1 VREGS
6 KVSYERLR
14 SILPVSATPSAEGHL
29 IVGGCDVVD
38 LATRFGTPLMLMD
51 RTTIESNAA
60 SVISEVGDPHRVFY
74 AGKSFLCVAMCQLI
88 ESLHMGLDVCTGGEL
103 VTAQAAGFPAERIV
117 FHGNNK
123 SLDELVGA
131 REAGVGR
138 IVVDSFE
145 EIDRIAEL
153 GLSTKLLV
161 RVTPGV
167 EAQTHQYVQTGQQ
180 DSKFGFTLAGRVAL
194 DAVRRTLE
202 VPGCEFA
209 GLHTHIGSQIFDL
222 AGFELAINR
231 ISDFAARVTDELGA
245 EIKELNMG
253 GGFGIQYV
261 EWEDPLE
268 PGQVARGI
276 VRDLEGAFGKR
287 DLVAPKI
294 FVEPGRSIAGPAG
307 LTVYTVGTVKRI
319 PGARTYAS
327 VDGGMSD
334 NVRPALYGSSH
345 EALLANR
352 VDAPDDGVITIAGKH
367 CESGDVVIR
376 DAKLPADVA
385 TGDLIC
391 VTATGAYNYSMASNY
406 NRMPRPPVV
415 LVANGRAT
423 EIVRRET
430 FDDLVRLDL
439 RLSPEASG
447 PTRPTRSSP
456 PPAG

>member
-1 VREGS
+1 
-6 KVSYERLR
+6 VSYERLR
-14 SILPVSATPSAEGHL
+14 SILPAGAAAGAGGHL
-29 IVGGCDVVD
+29 IVGGCDVVE
-38 LATRFGTPLMLMD
+38 LAERFGTPLMVMD

-88 ESLHMGLDVCTGGEL
+88 DSLHMGLDVCTGGEL
-103 VTAQAAGFPAERIV
+103 ATAHAADFPAERIV

-123 SLDELVGA
+123 SLDELLAA
-131 REAGVGR
+131 RDAGVGR

-145 EIDRIAEL
+145 EIERIAEL
-153 GLSTKLLV
+153 GLETKLLV

-180 DSKFGFTLAGRVAL
+180 DSKFGFTLGERVAL
-194 DAVRRTLE
+194 DAVRRTLA

-209 GLHTHIGSQIFDL
+209 GLHAHIGSQIFDL
-222 AGFELAINR
+222 AGFELAIKR
-231 ISDFAARVTDELGA
+231 ISDFAAQVTDELEV

-268 PGQVARGI
+268 PREVARGI
-276 VRDLEGAFGKR
+276 VKGLRGAFAQRDLP
-287 DLVAPKI
+287 APEI

-319 PGARTYAS
+319 PEGRTYAS

-352 VDAPDDGVITIAGKH
+352 VAARDDGVITVAGKH
-367 CESGDVVIR
+367 CESGDVVIW
-376 DAKLPADVA
+376 DAKLPADVT
-385 TGDLIC
+385 TGDLMC

-415 LVANGRAT
+415 LVADGRAT

-430 FDDLVRLDL
+430 FDDLLRLDVPL
-439 RLSPEASG
+439 KLEEPE
-447 PTRPTRSSP
+447 TRRPTTGSP
-456 PPAG
+456 PQGD

>member
-1 VREGS
+1 M
-6 KVSYERLR
+6 SYERLR
-14 SILPVSATPSAEGHL
+14 SILPVGAAAGADGHL
-29 IVGGCDVVD
+29 IVGGCDVVE
-38 LATRFGTPLMLMD
+38 LAERFGTPLMLMD

-74 AGKSFLCVAMCQLI
+74 AGKSFLCVAMCRLI
-88 ESLHMGLDVCTGGEL
+88 DSLHMGLDVCTGGEL
-103 VTAQAAGFPAERIV
+103 ATARAADFPAKRIV

-123 SLDELVGA
+123 SLDELVAA
-131 REAGVGR
+131 RDAGVGR

-145 EIDRIAEL
+145 EIERIAEL
-153 GLSTKLLV
+153 GLETKLLV

-180 DSKFGFTLAGRVAL
+180 DSKFGFTLRERVAF
-194 DAVRRTLE
+194 DAVRRTLA

-209 GLHTHIGSQIFDL
+209 GLHAHIGSQIFDL
-222 AGFELAINR
+222 AGFELAIKR
-231 ISDFAARVTDELGA
+231 ISDFAAQLTDEL
-245 EIKELNMG
+245 EVEVEELNMG

-268 PGQVARGI
+268 LREVARGI
-276 VRDLEGAFGKR
+276 VKGLRGAFER
-287 DLVAPKI
+287 RNLPTPEV

-307 LTVYTVGTVKRI
+307 LTLYRVGTVKRI
-319 PGARTYAS
+319 PEGRTYAS

-352 VDAPDDGVITIAGKH
+352 VTARDDGVITVAGKH
-367 CESGDVVIR
+367 CESGDVIIR
-376 DAKLPADVA
+376 DAKLPADVT
-385 TGDLIC
+385 TGDLMC

-415 LVANGRAT
+415 MVAGGRAT

-430 FDDLVRLDL
+430 FDDLLRLDVPL
-439 RLSPEASG
+439 ELGDPE
-447 PTRPTRSSP
+447 PIRPTTGSP
-456 PPAG
+456 PRGD

>member
-1 VREGS
+1 
-6 KVSYERLR
+6 VSYERLR
-14 SILPVSATPSAEGHL
+14 SILPVSATASAEGHL

-38 LATRFGTPLMLMD
+38 LARQFGTPLMLMD

-60 SVISEVGDPHRVFY
+60 SFISEVGDPHRVFY
-74 AGKSFLCVAMCQLI
+74 AGKSFLCLAMCQLI

-103 VTAQAAGFPAERIV
+103 ATAQAAGFPAERIV

-123 SLDELVGA
+123 SLDELVLA

-145 EIDRIAEL
+145 EIERITEL

-180 DSKFGFTLAGRVAL
+180 DSKFGFSLGGRVAL
-194 DAVRRTLE
+194 NAVRRTLE

-222 AGFELAINR
+222 AGFELAIKR
-231 ISDFAARVTDELGA
+231 ISDFAAQVTDELGV

-276 VRDLEGAFGKR
+276 VRDLKGAFGKR
-287 DLVAPKI
+287 DLVVPAI

-307 LTVYTVGTVKRI
+307 LTVYTVGTVKQV
-319 PGARTYAS
+319 PDARTYAS

-334 NVRPALYGSSH
+334 NVRPALYGSGH

-352 VDAPDDGVITIAGKH
+352 VNAPDDGVITIAGKH
-367 CESGDVVIR
+367 CESGDVVIW

-385 TGDLIC
+385 TGDLMC

-415 LVANGRAT
+415 LAADGRAT

-439 RLSPEASG
+439 PLSPEVPE

>member
-1 VREGS
+1 M
-6 KVSYERLR
+6 SYERLS
-14 SILPVSATPSAEGHL
+14 SILPVGATASADGHL

-38 LATRFGTPLMLMD
+38 LAERFGTPLMLMD

-60 SVISEVGDPHRVFY
+60 SIISEVGDPQRVFY

-88 ESLHMGLDVCTGGEL
+88 DSLHMGLDVCTGGEL
-103 VTAQAAGFPAERIV
+103 ATAQAAGFPAERIV

-123 SLDELVGA
+123 SLFELASA
-131 REAGVGR
+131 RDAGVGR
-138 IVVDSFE
+138 IVVDSVE
-145 EIDRIAEL
+145 EIARIAEL
-153 GLSTKLLV
+153 GLRTKLLV

-180 DSKFGFTLAGRVAL
+180 DSKFGFTLRGRVAL
-194 DAVRRTLE
+194 DAVRRTLAI
-202 VPGCEFA
+202 PGCEFA
-209 GLHTHIGSQIFDL
+209 GLHAHIGSQIFDL
-222 AGFELAINR
+222 AGFELAIKR
-231 ISDFAARVTDELGA
+231 ISDFAAQVTDELEV
-245 EIKELNMG
+245 EINELNMG

-276 VRDLEGAFGKR
+276 VKDLKGAFAKR
-287 DLVAPKI
+287 DLPAPEV

-319 PGARTYAS
+319 PEGRTYAS

-352 VDAPDDGVITIAGKH
+352 VAAPDDGVITIAGKH
-367 CESGDVVIR
+367 CESGDVVVR
-376 DAKLPADVA
+376 DAKLPDDVT
-385 TGDLIC
+385 TGDLMC

-415 LVANGRAT
+415 LVADGRAT
-423 EIVRRET
+423 EIIRRET
-430 FDDLVRLDL
+430 FEDLLGLDVPL
-439 RLSPEASG
+439 EFEKPG
-447 PTRPTRSSP
+447 PPRPTTESP
-456 PPAG
+456 PPGG